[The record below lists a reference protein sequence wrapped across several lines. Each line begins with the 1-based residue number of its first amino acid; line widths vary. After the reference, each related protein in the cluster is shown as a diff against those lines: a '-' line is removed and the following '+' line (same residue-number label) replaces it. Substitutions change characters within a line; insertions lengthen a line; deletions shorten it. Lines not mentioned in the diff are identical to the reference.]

1 MTNKHGLL
9 DTIKHLAFEDEPAKQ
24 APETAPVPAP
34 TGVQSAMAV
43 HPLALDAGVVPDSDE
58 VYQKILSGTNFED
71 TDEAGTIHKFLDPL
85 AAIPDTVMPPNVK
98 FKTAV
103 LQAKAQAGLTEES
116 ILATF
121 DTLKTRLQQEQGAFS
136 ANAQQFAAREI
147 TARQDR
153 ISQINVQI
161 TRLQQELG
169 ELSSELVE
177 AQGKSA
183 HAQSQFTAAMQRRA
197 SEIEQQKAQYTAL
210 LKG

>member
-24 APETAPVPAP
+24 APETVPAAP
-34 TGVQSAMAV
+34 TGVPSAMAV
-43 HPLALDAGVVPDSDE
+43 HPLPVDAGVVPDGDE
-58 VYQKILSGTNFED
+58 VYQKILSRTNFED

-85 AAIPDTVMPPNVK
+85 AAIPDAVMPPNVK

-121 DTLKTRLQQEQGAFS
+121 DTLKTRLQQEQDGFS
-136 ANAQQFAAREI
+136 ANAQQFTAREI

-169 ELSSELVE
+169 ELSGELVE